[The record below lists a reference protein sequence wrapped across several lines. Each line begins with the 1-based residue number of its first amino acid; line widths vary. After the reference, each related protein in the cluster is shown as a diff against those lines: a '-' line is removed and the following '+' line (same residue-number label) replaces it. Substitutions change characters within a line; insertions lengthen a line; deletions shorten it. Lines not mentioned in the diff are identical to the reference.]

1 MDLRL
6 KFISKCISD
15 SIEVKSKIL
24 KDLNLQTEIIN
35 AAECILDAIRNKRRI
50 FFAGNGGSA
59 ADAQHLAAEFIS
71 KFEFDRPGLPALA
84 LTTDT
89 STLTAIGND
98 YGYEHLFSRQLQAQ
112 SVPGDVFM
120 GITTS
125 GSSKNVVKALDACH
139 DLGVKSIVLCGLG
152 GDSLNSY
159 DFVIRAPSN
168 STARIQESHI
178 LIGHIL
184 CSYVESHMFASQK

>member
-1 MDLRL
+1 MELRL
-6 KFISKCISD
+6 NFIKNCISD
-15 SIEVKSKIL
+15 SIEVKRKIL
-24 KDLNLQTEIIN
+24 MDINLQLDIL
-35 AAECILDAIRNKRRI
+35 AVADCILDAIRSKKRI

-71 KFEFDRPGLPALA
+71 RFQIDRPGLPALA

-89 STLTAIGND
+89 SILTAIGND
-98 YGYEHLFSRQLQAQ
+98 YGYENLFSRQLQAQ
-112 SVPGDVFM
+112 SVPGDVFI

-125 GSSKNVVKALDACH
+125 GYSKNIVKALDACQ

-152 GDSLNSY
+152 GDSLSGY
-159 DFVIRAPSN
+159 DYTIRVPSN

-184 CSYVESHMFASQK
+184 CFYVESNMFGSKK